1 VNDARHDALDAGAL
15 NAAAG
20 AAKGTRRRAALVAT
34 AFAALSLFAV
44 GAWASGNPWIPARD
58 LAYERG
64 TGWAA
69 LVALFASLLVTPLA
83 RLSARAGRTPGFV
96 LQLPMR
102 RALGMTAAWLAL
114 SHAFA
119 ALKGTLDWNWTALWS
134 WPHLRSGALALGVLL
149 ILLVT
154 SFGAVVAR
162 LRLRFWRELH
172 RLAYAVPL
180 LVLSHVL
187 LSPFAPRIVAL
198 SSVGAVYAL
207 GLLRYLPS
215 ERRGADANAKQPM

>member
-102 RALGMTAAWLAL
+102 RALGMTAAW
-114 SHAFA
+114 
-119 ALKGTLDWNWTALWS
+119 TALWS